1 MYCIIVGALFLTSL
15 CVVALNVTKRCHI
28 SFFFFCSLRNACTR
42 TLCLVASYKQ
52 GTTRN
57 THTNT
62 LTERRCCQY
71 GSFPLLVFQC
81 LSCTVEACL
90 PLHIQSTIRALFV
103 HNSHTFHW
111 LREKWLLHT
120 HTHTHHTIV
129 YFPIMYLLNYT
140 LIMTHPRPY
149 YPSGMKDK
157 RSINQSI
164 MRTAPISTADIKHMY
179 HHHQHHQPYDTT
191 VD

>member
-28 SFFFFCSLRNACTR
+28 SFFFFCSLRNTRTR

-120 HTHTHHTIV
+120 HTHTSYHRILPNYVLIQLYFNHDPSSPLLSFWYERQTI
-129 YFPIMYLLNYT
+129 
-140 LIMTHPRPY
+140 
-149 YPSGMKDK
+149 DQ
-157 RSINQSI
+157 SINHENCAHINSRYQTHVSSS
-164 MRTAPISTADIKHMY
+164 STSSALR
-179 HHHQHHQPYDTT
+179 YDS
-191 VD
+191 

>member
-1 MYCIIVGALFLTSL
+1 MVLDITKMNIHIIKREIFFIFSNHLMNKQDGKKKKKIRLIMYCIIVGALFLTSL

-71 GSFPLLVFQC
+71 GSFPLLVF
-81 LSCTVEACL
+81 
-90 PLHIQSTIRALFV
+90 
-103 HNSHTFHW
+103 
-111 LREKWLLHT
+111 
-120 HTHTHHTIV
+120 
-129 YFPIMYLLNYT
+129 
-140 LIMTHPRPY
+140 
-149 YPSGMKDK
+149 
-157 RSINQSI
+157 
-164 MRTAPISTADIKHMY
+164 
-179 HHHQHHQPYDTT
+179 
-191 VD
+191 